1 MEDEGAVPMRTT
13 PFPNIVHETPAAGV
27 YPGLTP
33 AEGEESVG
41 GDVVTLS
48 PHIKEAHV
56 APEPGFD
63 LTDALTAPSGES
75 SIIDH
80 FATLV
85 SFLFH
90 FLFPPFHQVSSSTT
104 DPSLAATL

>member
-13 PFPNIVHETPAAGV
+13 PFPDIVHETPAAGV
-27 YPGLTP
+27 YLGLTP

-48 PHIKEAHV
+48 PHIKETHV

-75 SIIDH
+75 SIDH

-90 FLFPPFHQVSSSTT
+90 FLFPPFHQASSSTT